1 MVQMKDRILQ
11 IMQHEGLSP
20 SKFAEA
26 IGIKR
31 SAMSHYMT
39 GRNDPSVDV
48 LIKIHEKYPY
58 VNLKW
63 LLTGNGE
70 MAEGI
75 IPSPDNLIFADNRT
89 QATIP
94 DLFSSATVNTPVS
107 QTQNNLPLN
116 TPVVPPKV
124 QPVFENRP
132 EIGVERLQNTA
143 KQTVSEKVTMQK
155 IVTKQVSKIMLFYS
169 DSTFETFTPEKSK
182 KD

>member
-11 IMQHEGLSP
+11 IMQHERLSP
-20 SKFAEA
+20 SKFADA
-26 IGIKR
+26 IRIKS

-39 GRNDPSVDV
+39 GRNDPSINV

-58 VNLKW
+58 VNLEW

-75 IPSPDNLIFADNRT
+75 IPSPNNLLFDENKT
-89 QATIP
+89 QATTP
-94 DLFSSATVNTPVS
+94 DLFSSATVNTLVP
-107 QTQNNLPLN
+107 QTNLPLN
-116 TPVVPPKV
+116 TPVIPPKV
-124 QPVFENRP
+124 QPVPENRRGI
-132 EIGVERLQNTA
+132 EVEKMQNTA
-143 KQTVSEKVTMQK
+143 KKTVPEQVIVQK